1 MAIARRCDRCGSYY
15 NEYNAKQNSEKING
29 INLLN
34 IDSNNSY
41 FTHGPYDFI
50 LITFGHVE
58 LFTPEMQ
65 AEYIKWCQTEEGKR
79 YLVGGDLYHA

>member
-1 MAIARRCDRCGSYY
+1 MFKLTCSLKHWLAVNYPENFA
-15 NEYNAKQNSEKING
+15 
-29 INLLN
+29 
-34 IDSNNSY
+34 
-41 FTHGPYDFI
+41 

-65 AEYIKWCQTEEGKR
+65 TKYIEWCKTEEGKR

>member
-1 MAIARRCDRCGSYY
+1 MIKLTRSLKHWLAANYP
-15 NEYNAKQNSEKING
+15 N
-29 INLLN
+29 
-34 IDSNNSY
+34 
-41 FTHGPYDFI
+41 DFV

-65 AEYIKWCQTEEGKR
+65 VEYIKWCQTEEGKR

>member
-1 MAIARRCDRCGSYY
+1 MIKLTCSLKHWLAINY
-15 NEYNAKQNSEKING
+15 
-29 INLLN
+29 
-34 IDSNNSY
+34 
-41 FTHGPYDFI
+41 PYDFI
-50 LITFGHVE
+50 LIAFGHVE